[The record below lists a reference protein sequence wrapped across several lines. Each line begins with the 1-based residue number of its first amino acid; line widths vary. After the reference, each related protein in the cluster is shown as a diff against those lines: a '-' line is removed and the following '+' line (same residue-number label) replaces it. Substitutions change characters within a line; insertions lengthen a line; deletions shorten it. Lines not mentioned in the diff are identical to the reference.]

1 VKIAFN
7 KRSIAQLKCT
17 SAQGREFFRDT
28 DCRGLC
34 IEVRSTGGKTYY
46 LSYRDA
52 RGAQRLH
59 KLANAADVSP
69 QQARVL
75 CERARAAIAMG
86 TDPNEQR
93 AQLRTAVTVAEFFND
108 SYLPYIKS
116 YKRSW
121 DTDVSVFRNHVLPVI
136 GTDYMDAV
144 TAERVAVVIS
154 HANLRLSAATV
165 NRLLVL
171 LRYMFNLAI
180 RWHTAGVVAN
190 PTVTQKLKRLSNY
203 RERFL
208 SAEETKQLI
217 AAVNQSPNAQL
228 RFIIPFLLMTGARK
242 REVLDAQWRD
252 VDAARSFWR
261 IPKTKSGR
269 ERHVPLSA
277 AAITL
282 LQRIPRNK
290 NSEWIFVNPK
300 TNKPYVSIFYSWN
313 TARTAAGLADVRL
326 HDLRHSFASFLVNAG
341 CSLYEVQKILG
352 HASVNMTQRYSHLS
366 QHSLLRAAE
375 HAGRYVT
382 GASAQA

>member
-1 VKIAFN
+1 MKVTFN

-86 TDPNEQR
+86 TDPTEQR

-121 DTDVSVFRNHVLPVI
+121 DTDESLFRNHILPVI
-136 GTDYMDAV
+136 GTVFMDAV
-144 TAERVAVVIS
+144 KSDDIGRVVTRAGQ
-154 HANLRLSAATV
+154 RLSAATV

-171 LRYMFNLAI
+171 QRYMFNLAI
-180 RWHTAGVVAN
+180 RWHTAGVVSN
-190 PTVTQKLKRLSNY
+190 PTATHKLKRLSNH

-208 SAEETKQLI
+208 SATETQQLI
-217 AAVNQSPNAQL
+217 VAVNASPNPML
-228 RFIIPFLLMTGARK
+228 RYIIPFLLLTGARK
-242 REVLDAQWRD
+242 REVLDARWRD
-252 VDAARSFWR
+252 VDRERSFWR
-261 IPKTKSGR
+261 IPITKSGR
-269 ERHVPLSA
+269 ERNVPLSA
-277 AAITL
+277 AAIAL
-282 LQRIPRNK
+282 LDTVPRRRHCD
-290 NSEWIFVNPK
+290 WIFANPK
-300 TNKPYVSIFYSWN
+300 TLKPYVSIFSSWN
-313 TARTAAGLADVRL
+313 TARTAAGLAEVRV

-352 HASVNMTQRYSHLS
+352 HSSVVMTQRYSHLS
-366 QHSLLRAAE
+366 QDSLLRAAS
-375 HAGRYVT
+375 HAGAVVM
-382 GASAQA
+382 AQAQA

>member
-1 VKIAFN
+1 MKIAFN

-17 SAQGREFFRDT
+17 SAQGREFFRDADT
-28 DCRGLC
+28 RGLC

-75 CERARAAIAMG
+75 CERARAAITMG
-86 TDPNEQR
+86 TDPAEQR

-121 DTDVSVFRNHVLPVI
+121 DTDESVFRNHILPVI
-136 GTDYMDAV
+136 GADYMDAV

-154 HANLRLSAATV
+154 RANLRLSAATV

-180 RWHTAGVVAN
+180 RWHTVGVVSN
-190 PTVTQKLKRLSNY
+190 PTASHKLKRLSNH

-208 SAEETKQLI
+208 SAAETQQLI
-217 AAVNQSPNAQL
+217 VAVNASPNPML
-228 RFIIPFLLMTGARK
+228 RYIIPFLLLTGARK
-242 REVLDAQWRD
+242 REVLDACWRD
-252 VDAARSFWR
+252 VDRERSFWR
-261 IPKTKSGR
+261 IPITKSGR

-277 AAITL
+277 AAIAL
-282 LQRIPRNK
+282 LDTVPRRRHCD
-290 NSEWIFVNPK
+290 WIFANPK
-300 TNKPYVSIFYSWN
+300 TLKPYVSIFSSWN
-313 TARTAAGLADVRL
+313 TARTAAGLAEVRV

-352 HASVNMTQRYSHLS
+352 HSSVVMTQRYSHLS
-366 QHSLLRAAE
+366 QDSLLRAAS
-375 HAGRYVT
+375 HAGAVVM
-382 GASAQA
+382 AQAQA